1 MNGVTNV
8 RNNVIVTQTLGL
20 SNPKSSIIKLQ
31 LIVED
36 YYCAKFQIIP
46 ISGFRSIAPTHP
58 HTSWQ
63 SDRYIRAAVLTS
75 RARIIKRYTF
85 CRDTLVFV

>member
-31 LIVED
+31 RIVED

-46 ISGFRSIAPTHP
+46 LSGFRSIAPTHP
-58 HTSWQ
+58 HTH
-63 SDRYIRAAVLTS
+63 TH
-75 RARIIKRYTF
+75 
-85 CRDTLVFV
+85 RDKVIAISAPPYLRRGRG